1 MGWSLGLQAG
11 GGGVPTYRH
20 HILDPVLCCP
30 PPGVPLFH
38 PSRVR
43 QLEEE
48 LRTMDQSL
56 KSLIASEEEVL
67 GQGHG
72 AMCSSPLSLSLS
84 LEPCKPP
91 LSFLHHCLH
100 HRPPLASL
108 SSGCRPGTLL
118 HPSTP
123 ASLGG
128 AGESLAGGDARDI
141 RARKHKEWMN
151 RCVPAAPARS
161 GSAPG
166 PPALSFLLS
175 QLVFSLSFLLPRAC
189 SFCSSLSPAL
199 WPHSPP
205 PAGPT
210 WDVVNVVT

>member
-1 MGWSLGLQAG
+1 MGLQAG
-11 GGGVPTYRH
+11 GGRVPTHRH

-108 SSGCRPGTLL
+108 SSRCRPGTLL

-128 AGESLAGGDARDI
+128 ASESLAGGDARDI

-189 SFCSSLSPAL
+189 SFCSCLSPAL

>member
-1 MGWSLGLQAG
+1 MGLQAG
-11 GGGVPTYRH
+11 GRGVPTHRH
-20 HILDPVLCCP
+20 HNLDPVLCCP

-67 GQGHG
+67 GQGCG
-72 AMCSSPLSLSLS
+72 AIAAAPSLCRCLSNHASHLSPFCTTASTTGLPSRPPPVGAGRACSSIPPSLL
-84 LEPCKPP
+84 P
-91 LSFLHHCLH
+91 
-100 HRPPLASL
+100 
-108 SSGCRPGTLL
+108 
-118 HPSTP
+118 
-123 ASLGG
+123 LGG
-128 AGESLAGGDARDI
+128 TSENLAGGDARDI

-166 PPALSFLLS
+166 LPALSFLLS
-175 QLVFSLSFLLPRAC
+175 QLVFSLSFLLPHAC
-189 SFCSSLSPAL
+189 SFCSCLSPTL

-205 PAGPT
+205 PAGPA